1 MSAIVWLLRDIL
13 GPANSLRRW
22 ALALSPW
29 LLLMRC
35 GVRGRK

>member
-1 MSAIVWLLRDIL
+1 MNAIIWLLRDIL

-29 LLLMRC
+29 AVLIFMWW
-35 GVRGRK
+35 

>member
-1 MSAIVWLLRDIL
+1 MSAIRWLIADIL
-13 GPANSLRRW
+13 GPTNSRRRW

-35 GVRGRK
+35 GVRVRK